1 LIIIEKQLIFHSAF
15 VTVNDNKRTAE
26 FKI

>member
-15 VTVNDNKRTAE
+15 VTVNDNKVRTE